1 MIKRFFVRAIVIAFI
16 AAILG
21 GGYAIVLNND
31 TSSGTQS
38 EIPSGFA
45 H

>member
-1 MIKRFFVRAIVIAFI
+1 MTKKFLVRAVVLALI

-21 GGYAIVLNND
+21 GGYAIVLNNG